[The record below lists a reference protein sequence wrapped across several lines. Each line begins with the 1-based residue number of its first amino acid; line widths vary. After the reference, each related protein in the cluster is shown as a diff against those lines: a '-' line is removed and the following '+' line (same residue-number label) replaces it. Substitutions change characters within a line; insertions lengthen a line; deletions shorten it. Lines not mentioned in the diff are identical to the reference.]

1 MTLFRSLALIP
12 TDTNLMITQHNQDLN
27 MILESRNRYDRSLT
41 Q

>member
-27 MILESRNRYDRSLT
+27 MILESRNRSDRSLT